1 MNQEQM
7 EQTVRSVR
15 SDNIRY
21 RRKIEQLQK
30 INETLEMEKKGLLQ
44 QITEMSIKLNELKAK
59 NLYSKK
65 E

>member
-1 MNQEQM
+1 M

-21 RRKIEQLQK
+21 RRKIEQLEK
-30 INETLEMEKKGLLQ
+30 INETLEMEKKWLLQ
-44 QITEMSIKLNELKAK
+44 QITEMSIKLNELRAK

>member
-1 MNQEQM
+1 M

>member
-1 MNQEQM
+1 M

-30 INETLEMEKKGLLQ
+30 INETLEIEKKGLLQ
-44 QITEMSIKLNELKAK
+44 QITEMSIKLNELNAK

>member
-1 MNQEQM
+1 M

-21 RRKIEQLQK
+21 RRKIEQLEK

-44 QITEMSIKLNELKAK
+44 QITEMSIKLNELRAK